1 MPIVKEVGQG
11 KRNFRN
17 VPKTARLEERF
28 RQFTERVR
36 RRFTGALPKMYKKYS
51 GISALT
57 FYQPNFASA
66 SASKRGQL
74 EILMTSEVKSIH
86 ISYMIKKN
94 NVLKT

>member
-1 MPIVKEVGQG
+1 MKFDNDNQLIAHCERGRPG

-17 VPKTARLEERF
+17 VPKTARLDERF

-57 FYQPNFASA
+57 FYQPNFCVSF
-66 SASKRGQL
+66 SF
-74 EILMTSEVKSIH
+74 
-86 ISYMIKKN
+86 
-94 NVLKT
+94 